1 MSEEEIDKIDTE
13 IKDEEG
19 DSDMGD
25 DDGGWEETKPT
36 LPQLETKQETTS
48 FENIENDRL
57 SEEEK
62 ALIAKFDHVLDS
74 AIED

>member
-1 MSEEEIDKIDTE
+1 
-13 IKDEEG
+13 
-19 DSDMGD
+19 MGD
-25 DDGGWEETKPT
+25 DDCGWEETKPT